1 MHKANGRHLP
11 THSETDEDMIAPP
24 RIFDFRIVLASS
36 SPRRRELMRM
46 LVPDVSVAAVKDV
59 DENYPADIEAERVP
73 EWLSQVKADA
83 YREDIKDGDVLLTA
97 DTVVILDGEILGKP
111 VDESEAC
118 CMLKR
123 LRGRTHVVVT
133 GVTLSARDR
142 RVSFSER
149 TEVNMAPISDEEIE
163 AYVSI
168 YRPLDKAG
176 AYGIQEWIG
185 GMGITGIEGCFYNV
199 MGLPLHAVYEHLK
212 EF

>member
-1 MHKANGRHLP
+1 M
-11 THSETDEDMIAPP
+11 TTPP
-24 RIFDFRIVLASS
+24 RIFDFRLVLASS

-118 CMLKR
+118 RMLKR
-123 LRGRTHVVVT
+123 LQGRTHVVVT